1 MKLRLVALLSLS
13 LLAPASAVRAQP
25 SEDEPSGHRPLAE
38 ALFQAGKQLM
48 AEGKVDEACAKLAES
63 QRLEP
68 GGGTVLLLG
77 ICHESQGK
85 WATAA
90 AELRAALSIA
100 KRDRRADREKLAQKH
115 LADVEPKVSRVVFV
129 LPPGAPADVS
139 VVVDGTPISRKA
151 LDVPLPMD
159 PGAHPFRVEAKGKRP
174 YASTV
179 TVASTAEE
187 QRVPIPELETAPVAE
202 APPAASAPAAP
213 PTDRPA
219 AAAAPL
225 GTQRILALAAGG
237 AGIALLG
244 VGTFFGVRT
253 IALSDDARA
262 MCDPAQC
269 TSRDAI
275 ATNDDA
281 RSSATVANVAIVAGA
296 AVVVTGIVLWLTAP
310 RRELPVRTGSA
321 LRLSF

>member
-159 PGAHPFRVEAKGKRP
+159 PGTHPFRVEAKGKRP

-179 TVASTAEE
+179 TVATTAEE
-187 QRVPIPELETAPVAE
+187 QRVPIPELEAAPVAE
-202 APPAASAPAAP
+202 AP

-219 AAAAPL
+219 AAPAPL

-237 AGIALLG
+237 AGVALLG
-244 VGTFFGVRT
+244 VGTFFGVRA
-253 IALSDDARA
+253 IGLSDDARA

-281 RSSATVANVAIVAGA
+281 RSSATVANVALVAGA
-296 AVVVTGIVLWLTAP
+296 ALVVTGVVLWLTAP
-310 RRELPVRTGSA
+310 RREVPLRTGSA